1 VTPLCYTADGLADRE
16 RLEKMLSVTWAAGK
30 MAAPQTSQMIIFE
43 VDGGR

>member
-1 VTPLCYTADGLADRE
+1 MTPLCYTADGLADRE
-16 RLEKMLSVTWAAGK
+16 RLDMLSVTWAAGK